1 MLVYS
6 SQPSIYC
13 WWPKVNRAGLPVSPP
28 SDCLPGLLCRLLFNK
43 NHFHVGKAGG
53 AATSTWSRTHC
64 GWFPATP
71 KTKPHNVVDDDDDIA
86 LCLAIILPRHDW
98 GSSCE
103 GRSRGSSRGEGET
116 GRLAAKLS
124 KTLLF
129 VLSGRLRGARSQDC
143 LLYIFRSTARVLPL
157 PVGSRPWVFPS
168 PSLARN
174 SS

>member
-1 MLVYS
+1 M
-6 SQPSIYC
+6 
-13 WWPKVNRAGLPVSPP
+13 
-28 SDCLPGLLCRLLFNK
+28 
-43 NHFHVGKAGG
+43 GKQEQR

-71 KTKPHNVVDDDDDIA
+71 KTKPHNVVDDDIA

-98 GSSCE
+98 GSSWE
-103 GRSRGSSRGEGET
+103 GRGRGNSRGEGET

-143 LLYIFRSTARVLPL
+143 LLYIFGSSTARVLPL
-157 PVGSRPWVFPS
+157 PVASCQLPVGSSVL
-168 PSLARN
+168 PSLALTVHKVNFATEIMLKRYMEVGN
-174 SS
+174 IFRVGAALW